1 MAALSVER
9 HESMLVSA
17 STSSGDETWRA
28 MQADIQ
34 ERIGNAGYALSLSSA
49 VGEVLPDHLLIR
61 VSTAFA
67 ARRCE
72 ESFID
77 IIAEVALAHIGHELP
92 IRFVVDEE
100 LGKVQEGEQDRYEVE
115 ILRVPPP
122 PSHGVRARIEN
133 NLARK
138 AIFNLDGT
146 RSREM
151 DSPATEDL
159 VGTVAL
165 RHTMG
170 ELGALEM
177 DMLTWVLGRWKRGEN
192 RLAFSK
198 RQLARDLGRSW
209 SGRTGDE
216 LTDGLLRLRHTTITG
231 RRWLAAE
238 KRHIERDASIFQEII
253 IDEHRESRDGRAT
266 TPAQVTVVLA
276 NWLADQ
282 LERGQYA
289 DLEWKTYRHAL
300 TTPFSR
306 RLYHVLECE
315 EGRQDGTLVA
325 FRVDNPLMAALGTK
339 DSNPRRLRDRL
350 EKAGE
355 MIRAA
360 RPHYVS
366 ITVDYDEPGG
376 EWWLNARRSPDWIR
390 ERAERRREETWRG
403 PRPSVIQA
411 VASVG

>member
-1 MAALSVER
+1 MAAISAAVPVER
-9 HESMLVSA
+9 HEGMLVSA
-17 STSSGDETWRA
+17 NSSNGDETWRG

-34 ERIGNAGYALSLSSA
+34 ERIGNPGYAIALSSA
-49 VGEVLPDHLLIR
+49 VGEILPDQLIIR
-61 VSTAFA
+61 VATAFA

-72 ESFID
+72 ESFAEA
-77 IIAEVALAHIGHELP
+77 IAEVARAHLGQELP
-92 IRFVVDEE
+92 IHFVVDEA
-100 LGKVQEGEQDRYEVE
+100 LGNMREGEVDRYEVE
-115 ILRVPPP
+115 ILRVPPRDA
-122 PSHGVRARIEN
+122 SGVRGRIEN

-151 DSPATEDL
+151 DSPTTEDL

-177 DMLTWVLGRWKRGEN
+177 DMLTWVLGRWKRGQN
-192 RLAFSK
+192 RLTFSK

-216 LTDGLLRLRHTTITG
+216 LSDGLLRLRHTTITG

-315 EGRQDGTLVA
+315 EGREGGTLVA
-325 FRVDNPLMAALGTK
+325 FRVDGPLMAALGTK

-350 EKAGE
+350 EKAGQT
-355 MIRAA
+355 IRAA

-366 ITVDYDEPGG
+366 ITVDYDELSG
-376 EWWLNARRSPDWIR
+376 EWWLNARRSPDWYR
-390 ERAERRREETWRG
+390 ERAERRRDENWRA
-403 PRPSVIQA
+403 PRPD
-411 VASVG
+411 VGTA